1 MTAKLKDLLHG
12 TLGNPI
18 RKAGA
23 TGGKTKT
30 ATSRNAINGL
40 KLDYLLN
47 GLYLQTLGNSLIDL
61 VSPLHSTRV
70 PLHYKFTSNTR
81 YTVFSA

>member
-61 VSPLHSTRV
+61 VSPLHVYPGAATLQV
-70 PLHYKFTSNTR
+70 TSNTR